1 MVDSLSDEFRILA
14 SRYLNSVYE
23 REPLMSG
30 SDDSDC
36 SSASDES
43 SHQKRKPGVPD
54 AKKRGGLMKLAQSLS
69 GGNRSGQHKSTSTAA
84 AAAATAAANK
94 VKLKTEDVW
103 DTPSPDS
110 SETEVKNR
118 KNSKSKVKDTIP
130 FLALFLFWANRLFTL
145 SRRKRI
151 RRRGKTRN
159 RPWEV
164 EI

>member
-1 MVDSLSDEFRILA
+1 MVDSLSDEFRVLA

-36 SSASDES
+36 SLASDES

-69 GGNRSGQHKSTSTAA
+69 GSNRSGQHKSTSTAA
-84 AAAATAAANK
+84 AAAAVTAATNK

-118 KNSKSKVKDTIP
+118 KNSKSKVK
-130 FLALFLFWANRLFTL
+130 A
-145 SRRKRI
+145 
-151 RRRGKTRN
+151 
-159 RPWEV
+159 
-164 EI
+164 

>member
-23 REPLMSG
+23 RDDPLMSG

-43 SHQKRKPGVPD
+43 NHQKRKPGVPD

-69 GGNRSGQHKSTSTAA
+69 GGNRSGQHKSTAATAA
-84 AAAATAAANK
+84 AAAAAANK

-110 SETEVKNR
+110 SETEVKTR
-118 KNSKSKVKDTIP
+118 KNSKSNVKTKHFF
-130 FLALFLFWANRLFTL
+130 FLTLPYLANRLFTL

-164 EI
+164 GI

>member
-103 DTPSPDS
+103 DTPSTDS

-130 FLALFLFWANRLFTL
+130 FLALFLIWANRLFTL

-159 RPWEV
+159 RHWEV